1 MARSI
6 IMLLMVLVLSPI
18 ANFAQENTS
27 LPIDEKTGLISFT
40 KVNEVANTT
49 PTELYQRALTWASTF
64 YKNPTDVIR
73 ERDSVN
79 GSILCKARF
88 KISNPADKK
97 TPVTDAGNV
106 MYSLKLQFKD
116 GRYRYEL
123 NEINWKQQSYFAAE
137 RWMDKASSS
146 YQPNFESY
154 LQQTQTEVNRILTSL
169 EKAMS
174 TAPSAKA
181 DDW

>member
-1 MARSI
+1 MQKQI
-6 IMLLMVLVLSPI
+6 LMVMMVLFLAPI
-18 ANFAQENTS
+18 ANYAQESTT
-27 LPIDEKTGLISFT
+27 LPLDPKTNLINFT
-40 KVNEVANTT
+40 QVKEVGNTT
-49 PTELYQRALTWASTF
+49 SMELYQRALSWASTF

-73 ERDSVN
+73 ERDSIS

-106 MYSLKLQFKD
+106 MYTLKLQFKD

-123 NEINWKQQSYFAAE
+123 TEINWKQQSYFAAE
-137 RWMDKASSS
+137 RWMDKTSSS
-146 YQPNFESY
+146 YQPNYDSY
-154 LQQTQTEVNRILTSL
+154 LQQTQTEANRVLSSL

-174 TAPSAKA
+174 TAPSAKT